1 MKPGHM
7 KNECP
12 MRNKSRKKAMKATW
26 DDSDDCEPDEE
37 VQEEVAKIYLMAIED
52 EVKSL
57 EFN

>member
-1 MKPGHM
+1 
-7 KNECP
+7 
-12 MRNKSRKKAMKATW
+12 MKATW